1 MPVDREA
8 DHLQIKALTECLSF
22 PLKLVYV
29 DRSEGGPTEL
39 VIPDGSSPDVS
50 LLYRPGSFNSTGWP
64 KSNVSKVRAYYSA
77 SDHLIHKN
85 FSGVCWVSHW
95 FEEYLKIIK
104 IGDYFF
110 E

>member
-50 LLYRPGSFNSTGWP
+50 LLYRPGFLFDKQSFS
-64 KSNVSKVRAYYSA
+64 
-77 SDHLIHKN
+77 LQIH
-85 FSGVCWVSHW
+85 FT
-95 FEEYLKIIK
+95 EYRIF
-104 IGDYFF
+104 D
-110 E
+110 